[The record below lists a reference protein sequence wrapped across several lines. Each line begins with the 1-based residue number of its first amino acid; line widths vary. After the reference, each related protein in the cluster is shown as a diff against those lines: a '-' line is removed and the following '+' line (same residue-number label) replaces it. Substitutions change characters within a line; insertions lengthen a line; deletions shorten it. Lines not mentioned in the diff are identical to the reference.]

1 MEPKILGTESRTDA
15 YWMDAHLG
23 GVEKKVEETEGG
35 MRLESDTY
43 AQHLLKGAG
52 SLWQQVSLCDVTLEA
67 EGVQFRAHRV
77 ILASVSSYC
86 RFLFTKHPS
95 SCLSER
101 PVKLQ
106 GVSAQGLKHVLG
118 LVYRGHMTLS
128 MDMVEESLLA
138 AQSLLIQDAIKA
150 CLHFLA
156 ISLSPETCPQ
166 ILGMASRLG
175 FPHLHSKALAYLGTH
190 CHGLLRDPEKMLGL
204 GPAALL
210 QLLGRDDLGD
220 ISEVKLLRG
229 ALRWLEHKPNRASH
243 AREVLSRVRLP
254 LVPPEALLDEL
265 AEQPQV
271 CADPICLQM
280 LREALTYHVRPLLQ
294 PALQGPSTTIRGA
307 TPCLLVVGGRTE
319 GNRVCQEV
327 WATTERDVEWKRL
340 GEMGAPLY
348 NHCCVIL
355 NNFLFVLGGQHQF
368 DPCGHQ
374 PTNEVHRYDPR
385 TETWI
390 QVAGM
395 LQKRTR
401 FHADVLSGALV
412 AVAGGTM
419 LGRLAESV
427 EQYNPG
433 QDRWELT
440 TSYPMP
446 VVDHAGATHKG
457 ILYISGGFSGGKTLS
472 HLYSY
477 LPRLKRWVPNRP
489 LAISRCDHGMATVQD
504 TIYCVG
510 GRTLNKPMCQPSS
523 HAEQLFAFQA
533 QEWTHVNEMEFYC
546 PAVDQWTTVRVSPLG
561 CSQFSLTAS
570 GPQLYITG
578 GASLRSRS
586 KIRDVLTYASRDRK
600 WERKGM
606 LPLALVDHC
615 ACTLSI
621 SGEMLRRLQSQL
633 SPCTPPSPAVSTL
646 KLSVLE

>member
-1 MEPKILGTESRTDA
+1 MEPKILGTEIRTDA

-52 SLWQQVSLCDVTLEA
+52 FLWQQVSLCDVTLEA

-138 AQSLLIQDAIKA
+138 AQSLLIQDAIKV

-156 ISLSPETCPQ
+156 VSLSPETCPQ

-175 FPHLHSKALAYLGTH
+175 LPHLHSKALVYLGTH

-229 ALRWLEHKPNRASH
+229 TLRWLEHKPNRASH

-280 LREALTYHVRPLLQ
+280 LREALAYHVRPLLQ

-327 WATTERDVEWKRL
+327 WATTERDVDWKRL
-340 GEMGAPLY
+340 AEMGAPLY

-419 LGRLAESV
+419 LGGLAEKWGDGGSF
-427 EQYNPG
+427 
-433 QDRWELT
+433 L
-440 TSYPMP
+440 M
-446 VVDHAGATHKG
+446 GA
-457 ILYISGGFSGGKTLS
+457 GGFSGGKTLS

-510 GRTLNKPMCQPSS
+510 GRTLNK
-523 HAEQLFAFQA
+523 A

-570 GPQLYITG
+570 GLQLYITG

-586 KIRDVLTYASRDRK
+586 KIRDVFTYASRDRK

-606 LPLALVDHC
+606 LPLALVGHC

-621 SGEMLRRLQSQL
+621 SGEMVRRLQSQI